1 MINEDSKNLIKF
13 FESCSLR
20 AYQCPAKIWTIGWG
34 ATKYANGTKVKP
46 GDKITQQQADELL
59 DVHIKEFEEGV
70 KKLVKIKIN
79 DNQLGALVSFAFNC
93 GLGNLASSTLL
104 KKLNASD
111 FDGAD
116 KEFQKWTKGGGQVL
130 PGLVKRRLQEA
141 ALFKK

>member
-13 FESCSLR
+13 FESCSLT

-34 ATKYANGTKVKP
+34 STKYSNGTKVKP
-46 GDKITQQQADELL
+46 GDKITQQQADELF
-59 DVHIKEFEEGV
+59 DTMIKEFETGV
-70 KKLVKIKIN
+70 KKLVKVTIN
-79 DNQLGALVSFAFNC
+79 DNQLGALVSFAYNC

-111 FDGAD
+111 FEGAD
-116 KEFQKWTKGGGQVL
+116 KEFQKWTKGAGKVL

-141 ALFKK
+141 TLFKK